1 MENKYIILEL
11 IPTKLD
17 DGDIIQLSAL
27 KIEDLKLLDRFDYR
41 LQEDKIIYP
50 DLLKIIS
57 YDKDNFTYLEC
68 TEDILKEFKKWSQ
81 DLPIYIL
88 DNKYT
93 YNYLKDLNNEKYF
106 IEKQLNLEYS
116 DDIIDVIIKKYN
128 LQPSEYIVDLLYEAL
143 MYEN

>member
-11 IPTKLD
+11 IPTKLN

-68 TEDILKEFKKWSQ
+68 TEDILKEFKTWSQ

-106 IEKQLNLEYS
+106 IEKPLNLEYS